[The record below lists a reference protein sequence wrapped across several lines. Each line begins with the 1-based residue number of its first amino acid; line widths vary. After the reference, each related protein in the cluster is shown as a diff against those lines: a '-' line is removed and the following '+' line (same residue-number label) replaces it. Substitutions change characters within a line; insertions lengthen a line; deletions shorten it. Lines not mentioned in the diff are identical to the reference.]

1 MATNTRTGGE
11 TPSAREGTAI
21 EVRRIR
27 TVPPNASVRHFDELE
42 ERTQQVLAELDGD
55 RSLVPVA
62 EEVAEGMV
70 DDVVV
75 VFTGYYRI
83 TRR

>member
-1 MATNTRTGGE
+1 MATNTRTSSE
-11 TPSAREGTAI
+11 SPSTREGAAI
-21 EVRRIR
+21 EVRRTR
-27 TVPPNASVRHFDELE
+27 TVPPKARVRHFDELG

-55 RSLVPVA
+55 RSVVPVA
-62 EEVAEGMV
+62 EEVAEEVV